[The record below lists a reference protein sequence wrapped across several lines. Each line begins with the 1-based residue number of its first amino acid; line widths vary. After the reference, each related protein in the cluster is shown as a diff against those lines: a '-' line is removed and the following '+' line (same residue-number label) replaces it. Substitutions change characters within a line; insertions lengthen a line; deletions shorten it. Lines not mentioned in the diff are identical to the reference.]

1 MTIPL
6 PCLVWI
12 VYNASTN
19 VELATLSNVSHSW
32 REIVVQCIIR
42 AVGEGEEEE
51 EEEEEEGRRQRQIEE
66 ETYCVAWFHPD
77 GIKFKQLPILE
88 DDNNND
94 TPNFG
99 ERNQNTGGSMGYVNA
114 VLTGAPKQ
122 YTSSPSIS
130 VDVAHNLQNKDK
142 IVVESCCYRRFK
154 AFWIHP
160 IPPYENPTKRT
171 QGRFPT
177 SDIATSSSNVERKDR
192 DDGRDTCIPLSLTYS
207 TCLLSQRSGTGHSSF
222 AVRGTTVARPEG
234 YCQCWDEDDTSTDFL
249 SANYNISRMKKNRR
263 RRELQREIIETDSL
277 PSLQT
282 GGILRPCIQFLN
294 IDSSHAVRLFTPPF
308 EKLETTPLTVFC
320 VAIATED
327 GCFFSG
333 LKKKMEMGHICGDI
347 SEDRSPICLNADYI
361 DQRKGGN
368 KENYS
373 SMCSMSSGV
382 CNYHDCHQRNS
393 DHNSDNYS
401 GSDHEEDVDDTKEV
415 CDNIIRGQ
423 LGPGMWH
430 CYVVV
435 FDGEKSVI
443 RIDGV
448 EESLTY
454 DSIISPSFSA
464 CLDGITIGSDH
475 VFDMSLCFGQGSDG
489 EGEGAISE
497 LAFFK
502 GKLELIDILKLER
515 HLMDKFGITM
525 PVKPKSERTIED
537 SNSRLAHS
545 LMDQSPSCVS
555 RSNNDDIIRGVPLRH
570 MTMLREVAWKQTNP
584 VTGESIRVQR
594 IGNKFRDGSSS
605 EW

>member
-1 MTIPL
+1 MTD
-6 PCLVWI
+6 
-12 VYNASTN
+12 N
-19 VELATLSNVSHSW
+19 
-32 REIVVQCIIR
+32 
-42 AVGEGEEEE
+42 
-51 EEEEEEGRRQRQIEE
+51 
-66 ETYCVAWFHPD
+66 
-77 GIKFKQLPILE
+77 
-88 DDNNND
+88 DDNGND
-94 TPNFG
+94 NG
-99 ERNQNTGGSMGYVNA
+99 DDDNGDDDNVYGDLDVRQYCHDNNQN
-114 VLTGAPKQ
+114 
-122 YTSSPSIS
+122 
-130 VDVAHNLQNKDK
+130 
-142 IVVESCCYRRFK
+142 
-154 AFWIHP
+154 
-160 IPPYENPTKRT
+160 
-171 QGRFPT
+171 
-177 SDIATSSSNVERKDR
+177 
-192 DDGRDTCIPLSLTYS
+192 
-207 TCLLSQRSGTGHSSF
+207 
-222 AVRGTTVARPEG
+222 
-234 YCQCWDEDDTSTDFL
+234 
-249 SANYNISRMKKNRR
+249 MK
-263 RRELQREIIETDSL
+263 IIETDSL

-393 DHNSDNYS
+393 DRTSDIYS

-443 RIDGV
+443 RVDGV

-454 DSIISPSFSA
+454 DSMISPSFSA

-489 EGEGAISE
+489 EGEGAISGE
-497 LAFFK
+497 K
-502 GKLELIDILKLER
+502 GSTYCYYR
-515 HLMDKFGITM
+515 CRITLYYYDNGYIS
-525 PVKPKSERTIED
+525 KTQ
-537 SNSRLAHS
+537 AY
-545 LMDQSPSCVS
+545 
-555 RSNNDDIIRGVPLRH
+555 
-570 MTMLREVAWKQTNP
+570 W
-584 VTGESIRVQR
+584 
-594 IGNKFRDGSSS
+594 
-605 EW
+605 